1 MLPVTVAQMNR
12 FFLIFIVCLLLA
24 GCASEGPLTTPTN
37 DTRISGEATPP
48 PNMNPRGGW
57 NW

>member
-1 MLPVTVAQMNR
+1 MNR
-12 FFLIFIVCLLLA
+12 FFLIFLGCVLLA

-48 PNMNPRGGW
+48 PNLNPRGGW